1 MNTNSSTFPNQLLL
15 SKLAELKKQTADLPK
30 EHKAAVKGLIDD
42 LENIAIQLQGADSSA
57 ESSSKQQETG
67 SSTLKILDAIPA
79 LMWRSDLDSKGIYF
93 NQTWLEFT
101 GRTLEQELG
110 DGWTASV
117 HPDDLDHTT
126 ETYLAAFEARQPFEV
141 EYRLRHQSGEYR
153 WILDSGRPLWNEEG
167 EFAGYIGTCFDL
179 TERKQM
185 EQALQDSAAMFRGLF
200 EFAPDAIIAVDRSG
214 KIRHANKQAES
225 LFGYS
230 RAELIGKP
238 VEVLVERGKKD
249 EHSSLVLD
257 YFREPDTRRTTHA
270 SNIQAQ
276 RNDGSQV
283 IVDITLGPL
292 ETRDGVIVL
301 AAIRDATERKVAE
314 EALREQEQL
323 ITSAISTAPIIFFK
337 INPQGIVQL
346 SIGNSP
352 VRVRSGESSVGKSI
366 YDVYAENSDVLHSF
380 ERAMTGEAFTTTL
393 KINGRAYYTNYAPLL
408 DENQEVISVT
418 GVASDVTEYKQVVNA
433 LNQSEARFRTIF
445 EQANLGI
452 KLIDSQGRIIESNP
466 AFQKMLGY
474 SAEELRE
481 MTYTNLTHPDDRIW
495 HTRLLEELLSGK
507 RDQFRIEKRYL
518 RKDGSAIWGRLSMSL
533 FRGKDDE
540 PAYAIGMV
548 ENITEQK
555 QMRTELAELQ
565 RLLMES
571 GENERLY
578 LAQELH
584 DGPLQD
590 LQVINFQLST
600 LEMDSHLEDGDQ
612 DTLEQ
617 TKESLHEVST
627 ALRAICG
634 ELRPPALV
642 PFGLEKAIRSYL
654 DQIHER
660 IPDLQIEAD
669 LMQDEQSL
677 PERVRLA
684 LFRIFQHTVLN
695 VTNHAEAEHM
705 WVKFAL
711 DDEQIELE
719 IRDDGCGFQVP
730 DRWIELVRQGHFGLV
745 GALERAEAIGGKMQ
759 INSKPGTGTRIRVTV
774 PRREQYQP
782 EHVERFSMLFP
793 ES

>member
-1 MNTNSSTFPNQLLL
+1 MNPNSSTFPNQLLL
-15 SKLAELKKQTADLPK
+15 SKLAELKKQAADLPK
-30 EHKAAVKGLIDD
+30 EHKAAIKGLIDD
-42 LENIAIQLQGADSSA
+42 LESITIQLQSAASKA

-117 HPDDLDHTT
+117 HPDDLDHCM
-126 ETYLAAFEARQPFEV
+126 ETYMAAFEARQPFGV

-153 WILDSGRPLWNEEG
+153 WILDSGRPLWDEQG

-185 EQALQDSAAMFRGLF
+185 EQALQDSVAMFRGLF

-214 KIRHANKQAES
+214 KIRHANKQAET

-238 VEVLVERGKKD
+238 VEVLIEPSKQN
-249 EHSSLVLD
+249 EHSNLVLD
-257 YFREPDTRRTTHA
+257 YFREPELRPTAHA
-270 SNIQAQ
+270 SNIQVH
-276 RNDGSQV
+276 RKNSSQV

-292 ETRDGVIVL
+292 ETGDGVVVL
-301 AAIRDATERKVAE
+301 AAIRDTTERKMAE
-314 EALREQEQL
+314 EVLREQEQL

-452 KLIDSQGRIIESNP
+452 KLIDSKGRILESNP

-518 RKDGSAIWGRLSMSL
+518 RKDGSVIWGRLSMSL

-548 ENITEQK
+548 ENVTEQK
-555 QMRTELAELQ
+555 QMHAELAELQ

-590 LQVINFQLST
+590 LQVINFQLNT

-612 DTLEQ
+612 DTLDQ

-634 ELRPPALV
+634 ELRPPTLV

-654 DQIHER
+654 DQVQER
-660 IPDLQIEAD
+660 NPDLQIESD

-705 WVKFAL
+705 WVKFVL
-711 DDEQIELE
+711 GDEQIELE
-719 IRDDGCGFQVP
+719 IRDDGRGFQVP
-730 DRWIELVRQGHFGLV
+730 NRWIELVRQGHFGLV

-759 INSKPGTGTRIRVTV
+759 INSSPGRGTRIRVTV
-774 PRREQYQP
+774 PRREHYQP
-782 EHVERFSMLFP
+782 EHIERFSMLFP